1 MITNVTIDLNCADA
15 FPESTVVTTDEDG
28 LPLSCIYDD
37 LWEYSSMQKVAVGQI
52 TYISFKRISLEY
64 RKEIQRSLHHVIE
77 YIAKRDKVRPTIS
90 SIEKWKK
97 GLSLVARALEHCNWN
112 ELLDKKAFKTF
123 QSNIK
128 SLSITESTIAS
139 LRIALNKLYEC
150 DLCSRSF
157 EVTDFNQ
164 LSRGGKKQQHIAI
177 PMNMYKKLL
186 SEAIKDV
193 ERYHPLRFEINK
205 VFKHVCTIEREEMA
219 RTNMSQT
226 SNAVKQRV
234 AKRKKQIFLD
244 TPGLESM
251 NQEGG
256 CRKIQLNCLIVVLA
270 FSGARIGEALSFNK
284 ASYEDFPT
292 DKNIISRL
300 KGKTSKGNDGLP
312 KTETWQTHP
321 ITKDALELA
330 YDMSE
335 HLREMYKSK
344 INVQFEL
351 GTLSKSKLDHAMD
364 EVAGAFIPFTYSNIV
379 RTYVLTGS
387 SGKMTSYISNMGL
400 CATQSDVNEFDR
412 LNPNR
417 EGQLR
422 LGCGLPRLSPHDFRR
437 TFAVFFKRYGFGSSC
452 AIKFQYKHQNINM
465 SNYYA
470 NNAALQAMED
480 VLMDSN
486 LLDLM
491 NTEGI
496 NLGVDI
502 FDEIYNKSNHL
513 SGIGG
518 EKIAEDKFNRVKKGH
533 KVYMTL
539 TEIEVLIRNGT
550 LSVVRLPTGGYCLN
564 PTCSRVC
571 GIGEFAAETKPC
583 DHQVITDDEAKV
595 VLRGNKRL
603 VETFREMN
611 IGDRLNQ
618 SILIGIKQKIKLNE
632 ITLSKHELVFEPF
645 DDEILG
651 LISTREVEHVR

>member
-28 LPLSCIYDD
+28 LPLSRIYDD
-37 LWEYSSMQKVAVGQI
+37 FWEYSSMQKVAVGKV
-52 TYISFKRISLEY
+52 TSVSFKGVSPEY
-64 RKEIQRSLHHVIE
+64 RKEIQRSLHHAIE

-90 SIEKWKK
+90 NIEKWKK
-97 GLSLVARALEHCNWN
+97 GLSLAARALGHCNWN

-128 SLSITESTIAS
+128 SLSIKENTIGT

-157 EVTDFNQ
+157 EVTDFSQ
-164 LSRGGKKQQHIAI
+164 LASGGKEQQHIAI

-186 SEAIKDV
+186 NEAIKDV
-193 ERYHPLRFEINK
+193 ERYHPLRFEINR
-205 VFKHVCTIEREEMA
+205 VLKHVGTIEREEIA
-219 RTNMSQT
+219 RTNASQT
-226 SNAVKQRV
+226 NGAVQQRV
-234 AKRKKQIFLD
+234 AKRKKQTFLGI
-244 TPGLESM
+244 PGLESM
-251 NQEGG
+251 NQGG
-256 CRKIQLNCLIVVLA
+256 SYHKIQLSCLIVVLA

-284 ASYEDFPT
+284 DSYEDVQT

-312 KTETWQTHP
+312 KTATWQTHP
-321 ITKDALELA
+321 IAKDALELV

-335 HLREMYKSK
+335 HLREAYKSK
-344 INVQFEL
+344 MNVQFEL
-351 GTLSKSKLDHAMD
+351 GTLSKSKLDHAMC
-364 EVAGAFIPFTYSNIV
+364 EVAGAFIPLAPSNVV
-379 RTYVLTGS
+379 RTYVLTSS
-387 SGKMTSYISNMGL
+387 SGKMTSYISNMGI
-400 CATQSDVNEFDR
+400 CATQIDVNEFDR
-412 LNPNR
+412 LNPTR

-422 LGCGLPRLSPHDFRR
+422 LDCGLPRLSPHDFRR
-437 TFAVFFKRYGFGSSC
+437 TFAVFFKRYGFGSLS

-491 NTEGI
+491 DTEGI

-502 FDEIYNKSNHL
+502 FDEVYNKSNHL

-518 EKIAEDKFNRVKKGH
+518 EKIAQDKFNRVKKGH
-533 KVYMTL
+533 KVYMTR
-539 TEIEVLIRNGT
+539 TEIEVLVRNGT

-583 DHQVITDDEAKV
+583 DHQVITDRQAKV
-595 VLRGNKRL
+595 VLRENKRL
-603 VETFREMN
+603 IETFRGMN
-611 IGDRLNQ
+611 TGDRLNQ

-632 ITLSKHELVFEPF
+632 ITLSKHELNFEPF
-645 DDEILG
+645 DDEVSG
-651 LISTREVEHVR
+651 LISTRDV